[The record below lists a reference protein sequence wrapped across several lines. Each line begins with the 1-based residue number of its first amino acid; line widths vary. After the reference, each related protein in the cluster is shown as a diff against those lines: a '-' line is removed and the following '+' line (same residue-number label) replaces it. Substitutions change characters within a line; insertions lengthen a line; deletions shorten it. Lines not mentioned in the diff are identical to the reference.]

1 LFHSLVQPMSVH
13 GQCLDDPQQSL
24 PSRLLIGVNRKR
36 SAGGQNDWS
45 LIVSQKSARY
55 AVSDHWEAD
64 HLR

>member
-1 LFHSLVQPMSVH
+1 MADAFEKNRKSNDAKEFS
-13 GQCLDDPQQSL
+13 
-24 PSRLLIGVNRKR
+24 LLIGVNRKR